1 MQNNRFKYSPSG
13 GEDVKFHKSRDKNKS
28 KPDYR
33 KKKPEL
39 EKREAQTVPD
49 DICWGRQPVLD
60 LVRDNPARCA
70 RLLIAN
76 NVRPPFL
83 DELTDLARA
92 GRVVYQMVAPEA
104 LEKLC
109 MGERHQGV
117 VCRLNYAKPIDLEDF
132 LKNIKPEQPA
142 LFIVTDHIEDP
153 HNLGAI
159 ARSAEAAG
167 ACAVIY
173 SKRRSAIAGGTVI
186 KTSAGA
192 ALRIPMIAVVNITR
206 TLEQLKAANFWCIGL
221 DANAENDLFKYD
233 MPDKTA
239 LVVGAEGDGLSR
251 LVRETCDTLV
261 KIDIEGKTGSLNAS
275 VAAALGMFEWR
286 RKFRI

>member
-1 MQNNRFKYSPSG
+1 MAYKNFNNFNK
-13 GEDVKFHKSRDKNKS
+13 DKPRRAEAKRG

-33 KKKPEL
+33 KHKPEL
-39 EKREAQTVPD
+39 ERKLNEQQSVPD
-49 DICWGRQPVLD
+49 DVCWGRQPVLD
-60 LVRDNPARCA
+60 LVRDNPAKCA

-76 NVRPPFL
+76 NVRPPYL
-83 DELTDLARA
+83 DELTDLARK
-92 GRVVYQMVAPEA
+92 GKVVYQLVAPEA

-109 MGERHQGV
+109 AGEHHQGV
-117 VCRLNYAKPIDLEDF
+117 ACRLNYAKPVELDEFIKSLDL
-132 LKNIKPEQPA
+132 KQAN

-167 ACAVIY
+167 AAAVIY
-173 SKRRSAIAGGTVI
+173 SKRRSALAGGTVV

-206 TLEQLKAANFWCIGL
+206 ALEQLKAANFWCIGL
-221 DANAENDLFKYD
+221 DANSGEDLFNYD
-233 MPDKTA
+233 LPDNTA
-239 LVVGAEGDGLSR
+239 LVVGAEGDGLAR
-251 LVRETCDTLV
+251 LVKETCDSLV
-261 KIDIEGKTGSLNAS
+261 KINIAGKTGSLNAS

-286 RKFRI
+286 RKRI

>member
-1 MQNNRFKYSPSG
+1 MAYKNFSKGSNNKNFKKG
-13 GEDVKFHKSRDKNKS
+13 

-33 KKKPEL
+33 KHKPEL
-39 EKREAQTVPD
+39 EKFKDQTVPD
-49 DICWGRQPVLD
+49 DVCWGRQPVLD

-76 NVRPPFL
+76 NVRPPYL
-83 DELTDLARA
+83 DELTDLARK
-92 GRVVYQMVAPEA
+92 GRVVYQLVAPEA

-109 MGERHQGV
+109 AGERHQGV
-117 VCRLNYAKPIDLEDF
+117 ACRLNYAKPVELEDF
-132 LKNIKPEQPA
+132 IKSLDIKQPN

-159 ARSAEAAG
+159 ARTAEAAG
-167 ACAVIY
+167 AAAVIY
-173 SKRRSAIAGGTVI
+173 SKRHSALPSGTVV

-206 TLEQLKAANFWCIGL
+206 ALEQLKAAEFWCIGL
-221 DANAENDLFKYD
+221 DANSGEDLFNYD
-233 MPDKTA
+233 LPNNTA
-239 LVVGAEGDGLSR
+239 LVVGSEGDGLSR
-251 LVRETCDTLV
+251 LVSQTCDSLV
-261 KIDIEGKTGSLNAS
+261 KINIQGKTGSLNTS

-286 RKFRI
+286 RRHL

>member
-1 MQNNRFKYSPSG
+1 MQYNKKDNYKNYKN
-13 GEDVKFHKSRDKNKS
+13 VKNKREF

-33 KKKPEL
+33 KKKPEQ
-39 EKREAQTVPD
+39 EKYKNQAAPD

-60 LVRDNPARCA
+60 LIRDNPSKCA

-92 GRVVYQMVAPEA
+92 GRVVYQLVAPEA

-109 MGERHQGV
+109 AGEHHQGV
-117 VCRLNYAKPIDLEDF
+117 ACRLNYAKPVELDEF
-132 LKNIKPEQPA
+132 LKALSPDEPN

-167 ACAVIY
+167 AAAVIY
-173 SKRRSAIAGGTVI
+173 SKRHSAIPGGTVI

-192 ALRIPMIAVVNITR
+192 ALRIPMITVMNITR
-206 TLEQLKAANFWCIGL
+206 TLEQLKAADFWCIGL
-221 DANAENDLFKYD
+221 DANAKDDLFEYD
-233 MPDKTA
+233 FPDKTA
-239 LVVGAEGDGLSR
+239 LVIGSEGDGLSR
-251 LVRETCDTLV
+251 LVRETCDNLL
-261 KIDIEGKTGSLNAS
+261 KIQIKGKTDSLNAS

-286 RKFRI
+286 RKFKF